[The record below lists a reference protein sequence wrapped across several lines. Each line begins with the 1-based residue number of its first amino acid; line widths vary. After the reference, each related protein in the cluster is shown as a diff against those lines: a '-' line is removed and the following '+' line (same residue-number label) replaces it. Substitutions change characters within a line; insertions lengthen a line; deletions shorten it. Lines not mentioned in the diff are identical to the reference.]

1 MPETVC
7 YTELCR
13 ELGLQFG
20 DVDIALARVPYK
32 SQLNRR
38 LYKTTEALDA
48 LEAFYSQKAA
58 DNNNR
63 YDKYRKQVYRD
74 RAARAEAHA
83 AQVREWRQ
91 AHEQPIQ

>member
-1 MPETVC
+1 MPETIC
-7 YTELCR
+7 YTVLCK

-38 LYKTTEALDA
+38 LYRTTEALDA
-48 LEAFYSQKAA
+48 LETFYSRKAA
-58 DNNNR
+58 ENNDKHAR
-63 YDKYRKQVYRD
+63 YHKQVYRD
-74 RAARAEAHA
+74 RAARAEAPA

-91 AHEQPIQ
+91 AHE

>member
-1 MPETVC
+1 MPETIC
-7 YTELCR
+7 YTVLCK
-13 ELGLQFG
+13 ELGLQFT
-20 DVDIALARVPYK
+20 DVDMALARVPYQ
-32 SQLNRR
+32 SRLNRR

-91 AHEQPIQ
+91 AHDH

>member
-1 MPETVC
+1 MPETIC
-7 YTELCR
+7 YTVLCK

-48 LEAFYSQKAA
+48 LETFYTQRAA
-58 DNNNR
+58 DNQAR
-63 YDKYRKQVYRD
+63 YERHRAGVFRD
-74 RAARAEAHA
+74 RAARAEAHIEHI
-83 AQVREWRQ
+83 RKWR
-91 AHEQPIQ
+91 AEHE